1 MAELQGPWLDLWVG
15 FRRCP
20 LASRV
25 VSPSGRGILRVWLGC
40 DRWGRVGIGRK
51 AERIH
56 GGEPLPAS
64 GVLLPQLLGF
74 FLDLLGLVP
83 HLQDFSLEL
92 PRSLIDLPHPPLVL
106 HLALL
111 VAWIAT
117 PVQHR

>member
-1 MAELQGPWLDLWVG
+1 M
-15 FRRCP
+15 
-20 LASRV
+20 
-25 VSPSGRGILRVWLGC
+25 LRVWLGC

-56 GGEPLPAS
+56 GGEQLPAS

-92 PRSLIDLPHPPLVL
+92 PRSLVDLPHPQLALPHPPFVL

>member
-1 MAELQGPWLDLWVG
+1 MAERQGPWLDLWVG

-25 VSPSGRGILRVWLGC
+25 VSPSGRGRLPVGLGC

-51 AERIH
+51 PERIH

-92 PRSLIDLPHPPLVL
+92 PRSLGTYQRCCPLDVP
-106 HLALL
+106 ALS
-111 VAWIAT
+111 T
-117 PVQHR
+117 PSYLTAFSGS